1 MSCVLSLVRMIMW
14 LEKFYGDCD
23 NTGLLG
29 VVEGVVVGGGY
40 FSVLWNGVDFW

>member
-14 LEKFYGDCD
+14 SEKVYGDCD

-29 VVEGVVVGGGY
+29 AVEGVVVGGY
-40 FSVLWNGVDFW
+40 FGVLGNGVDFW